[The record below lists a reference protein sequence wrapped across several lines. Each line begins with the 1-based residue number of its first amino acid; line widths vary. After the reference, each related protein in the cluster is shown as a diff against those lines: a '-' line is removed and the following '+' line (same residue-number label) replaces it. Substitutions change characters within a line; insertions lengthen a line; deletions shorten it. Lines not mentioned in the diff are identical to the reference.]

1 MKVDLK
7 GQVAIVTGGSRG
19 IGRGIAEILARNG
32 ATCVVTGRN
41 AQRLKEVETA
51 LREIEPSC
59 RAVPLH
65 VEALAD
71 VEAFAKEIYGT
82 LGRIDVLVNNAGI
95 TDDQLLLRMK
105 EEQWDRVLETNLKGV
120 FNCTKAVARYMLK
133 KKYGRI
139 VNISSVI
146 ALMGNPGQANYA
158 ASKAGIIGFTKAVAR
173 ELARKQITV
182 NAIAPGYI
190 QTDMTDA
197 MEEKAKEAI
206 LSLIP
211 QGRLG
216 QVVDVANAVLF
227 LVSDAA
233 SYITGHVLNVS
244 GGLYI

>member
-1 MKVDLK
+1 MNVDLK
-7 GQVAIVTGGSRG
+7 GQVAVVTGGSRG
-19 IGRGIAEILARNG
+19 IGRGIAEALARNG

-41 AQRLKEVETA
+41 TQRLKEVETA
-51 LREIEPSC
+51 LREIEPTC
-59 RAVPLH
+59 RAVVLH
-65 VEALAD
+65 VENMTE
-71 VEAFAKEIYGT
+71 VVAFAKGT
-82 LGRIDVLVNNAGI
+82 FGDLGRIDILVNNAGI

-182 NAIAPGYI
+182 NAVAPGYI
-190 QTDMTDA
+190 QTDMT
-197 MEEKAKEAI
+197 EALEPGARDDI
-206 LSLIP
+206 LSRIP

-216 QVVDVANAVLF
+216 KVEDVAQAVLF
-227 LVSDAA
+227 LASEAA

>member
-1 MKVDLK
+1 MNVDLR
-7 GQVAIVTGGSRG
+7 GRVAIVTGGSRG
-19 IGRGIAEILARNG
+19 IGRGIAEVLARNG
-32 ATCVVTGRN
+32 ATCIVTGRN
-41 AQRLKEVETA
+41 EERLKEVEA
-51 LREIEPSC
+51 VLQAIEPTC
-59 RAVPLH
+59 RAAVLH
-65 VEALAD
+65 VENMQE
-71 VEAFAKEIYGT
+71 VETFAKEIYGE
-82 LGRIDVLVNNAGI
+82 LGRIDILVNNAGI

-105 EEQWDRVLETNLKGV
+105 EEQWDQVLETNLKGV

-139 VNISSVI
+139 VSISSVI

-158 ASKAGIIGFTKAVAR
+158 ASKAGMIGFTKAVAR
-173 ELARKQITV
+173 ELARKRITV

-190 QTDMTDA
+190 QTDMTEK
-197 MEEKAKEAI
+197 MEERAKEGI

-216 QVVDVANAVLF
+216 SVEDVANAVLF

>member
-1 MKVDLK
+1 MNVDLK
-7 GQVAIVTGGSRG
+7 GQVAVVTGGSRG
-19 IGRGIAEILARNG
+19 IGRGIAEVLARNG

-41 AQRLKEVETA
+41 EPHLKEAEAA
-51 LREIEPSC
+51 LKALEPSC
-59 RAVPLH
+59 RAAVLH
-65 VEALAD
+65 VEKMKK
-71 VEAFAKEIYGT
+71 VENFAKGLYGE
-82 LGRIDVLVNNAGI
+82 LGRIDILVNNAGI

-105 EEQWDRVLETNLKGV
+105 EEQWDRVLETNLKGT

-190 QTDMTDA
+190 QTDMTDQ
-197 MEEKAKEAI
+197 MEERAREAI

-216 QVVDVANAVLF
+216 CVEDVANAVLF

-233 SYITGHVLNVS
+233 SYVTGHVLNVS

>member
-7 GQVAIVTGGSRG
+7 GQVAVVTGGSRG

-59 RAVPLH
+59 RAMPLH
-65 VEALAD
+65 VEVLAD

-82 LGRIDVLVNNAGI
+82 LGRIDILVNNAGI

-227 LVSDAA
+227 LVSEAA

>member
-1 MKVDLK
+1 MNVDLK
-7 GQVAIVTGGSRG
+7 GQVAVVTGGSRG
-19 IGRGIAEILARNG
+19 IGRGIAEVLARNG

-41 AQRLKEVETA
+41 EQRLREVEAA
-51 LREIEPSC
+51 LQAVEPTC
-59 RAVPLH
+59 RAAVLH
-65 VEALAD
+65 VEKLEE
-71 VEAFAKEIYGT
+71 VEAFAKGLYGD
-82 LGRIDVLVNNAGI
+82 LGRIDILVNNAGI

-158 ASKAGIIGFTKAVAR
+158 ASKAGMIGFTKAVAR

-190 QTDMTDA
+190 QTDMTEK
-197 MEEKAKEAI
+197 MEERAREGI

-216 QVVDVANAVLF
+216 SVEDVANAVLF

>member
-1 MKVDLK
+1 MNVDLK
-7 GQVAIVTGGSRG
+7 GQVAVVTGGSRG
-19 IGRGIAEILARNG
+19 IGRGIAEALARNG

-41 AQRLKEVETA
+41 EKRLKEVETV
-51 LREIEPSC
+51 LREMETSC
-59 RAVPLH
+59 RAAVLH
-65 VEALAD
+65 VEDMTAVD
-71 VEAFAKEIYGT
+71 RFAKEIYGD
-82 LGRIDVLVNNAGI
+82 LGRIDILVNNAGI

-190 QTDMTDA
+190 QTEMTEK
-197 MEEKAKEAI
+197 MEERAREGI

-216 QVVDVANAVLF
+216 SVEDVAHAVLF

>member
-1 MKVDLK
+1 MNVDLS

-19 IGRGIAEILARNG
+19 IGRGIAEVLARNG
-32 ATCVVTGRN
+32 ATCIVTGRN
-41 AQRLKEVETA
+41 EQRLKEVETTLQA
-51 LREIEPSC
+51 FEPSC
-59 RAVPLH
+59 RAAVLH
-65 VEALAD
+65 VENLEE
-71 VEAFAKEIYGT
+71 VEAFAKGIYGD
-82 LGRIDVLVNNAGI
+82 LGRIDILVNNAGI

-105 EEQWDRVLETNLKGV
+105 EEQWDRVIETNLKGV

-158 ASKAGIIGFTKAVAR
+158 ASKAGMIGFTKAVAR
-173 ELARKQITV
+173 ELARKQITA

-190 QTDMTDA
+190 QTDMTEK
-197 MEEKAKEAI
+197 MEERAKEGI

-216 QVVDVANAVLF
+216 SVEDVANAVLF

>member
-7 GQVAIVTGGSRG
+7 GQVAVVTGGSRG

-41 AQRLKEVETA
+41 TQRLKEVETA

-59 RAVPLH
+59 RAMPLH
-65 VEALAD
+65 VEVLAD

-82 LGRIDVLVNNAGI
+82 LGRIDILVNNAGI

-227 LVSDAA
+227 LVSEAA

>member
-1 MKVDLK
+1 MKIDLK
-7 GQVAIVTGGSRG
+7 GQVAIVTGGNRG
-19 IGRGIAEILARNG
+19 IGRGIAEALARNG

-41 AQRLKEVETA
+41 EQRLEETETA
-51 LREIEPSC
+51 LQAIEPSC
-59 RAVPLH
+59 RTAILH
-65 VEALAD
+65 VEKMKE
-71 VEAFAKEIYGT
+71 VENFAKKLYAG
-82 LGRIDVLVNNAGI
+82 LGRIDILVNNAGI

-133 KKYGRI
+133 KKYGKI

-173 ELARKQITV
+173 ELARKNITA

-190 QTDMTDA
+190 QTDMTEK
-197 MEEKAKEAI
+197 MEGKAKDAI

-216 QVVDVANAVLF
+216 QVEDVANAVLF
-227 LVSDAA
+227 LVSEAA

>member
-1 MKVDLK
+1 MNVDLK
-7 GQVAIVTGGSRG
+7 GQVAVVTGGSRG
-19 IGRGIAEILARNG
+19 IGRGIAEALARNG

-41 AQRLKEVETA
+41 TQRLKEVEA
-51 LREIEPSC
+51 VLQEIEPTC
-59 RAVPLH
+59 RGAVLH
-65 VEALAD
+65 VEDMAEVA
-71 VEAFAKEIYGT
+71 AFAKETFGD
-82 LGRIDVLVNNAGI
+82 LGRIDILVNNAGI

-182 NAIAPGYI
+182 NAVAPGYI
-190 QTDMTDA
+190 QTDMTEK
-197 MEEKAKEAI
+197 MEDKARDAI

-216 QVVDVANAVLF
+216 RSEDVAGAVLF

-233 SYITGHVLNVS
+233 SYVTGHVLNVS

>member
-1 MKVDLK
+1 MKADLK
-7 GQVAIVTGGSRG
+7 GQVALVTGGSRG
-19 IGRGIAEILARNG
+19 IGRGIAEVLALNG
-32 ATCVVTGRN
+32 ATCIITGRN
-41 AQRLKEVETA
+41 AERLKEAEAA
-51 LREIEPSC
+51 LCAIEPTC
-59 RAVPLH
+59 RAAVLH
-65 VEALAD
+65 VERIKD
-71 VEAFAKEIYGT
+71 VETFVKQLYGE
-82 LGRIDVLVNNAGI
+82 LGRIDILVNNAGI

-105 EEQWDRVLETNLKGV
+105 EEQWDRVIETNLKGV

-190 QTDMTDA
+190 QTDMTEK
-197 MEEKAKEAI
+197 MEEKARNEL

-216 QVVDVANAVLF
+216 KVEDVADAVLF
-227 LVSDAA
+227 LVSDAS

>member
-1 MKVDLK
+1 MNADLK
-7 GQVAIVTGGSRG
+7 GQVAVVTGGSRG
-19 IGRGIAEILARNG
+19 IGRGIAEVLARNG

-41 AQRLKEVETA
+41 EQRLKEVEA
-51 LREIEPSC
+51 VLREIEPSC
-59 RAVPLH
+59 RAVALH
-65 VEALAD
+65 VEDLTA
-71 VEAFAKEIYGT
+71 VEGFAKEIYRD
-82 LGRIDVLVNNAGI
+82 LGRIDILVNNAGI

-173 ELARKQITV
+173 ELARKRITV

-190 QTDMTDA
+190 QTEMTEK
-197 MEEKAKEAI
+197 MEEKAREGI

-216 QVVDVANAVLF
+216 QVEDVANAVLF

>member
-1 MKVDLK
+1 MKVNLK
-7 GQVAIVTGGSRG
+7 GQVAVVTGGSRG
-19 IGRGIAEILARNG
+19 IGQGIATMLARNG
-32 ATCVVTGRN
+32 ATSVITGRN
-41 AQRLKEVETA
+41 EERLKEVVEELQA
-51 LREIEPSC
+51 IEPSC
-59 RAVPLH
+59 RAEILH
-65 VEALAD
+65 VENPAN
-71 VEAFAKEIYGT
+71 VEAFAKKLYGE
-82 LGRIDVLVNNAGI
+82 LEKIDILVNNAGI

-105 EEQWDRVLETNLKGV
+105 EEQWDRVIETNLKGV

-158 ASKAGIIGFTKAVAR
+158 ASKAGIIGFSKAVAR
-173 ELARKQITV
+173 ELARKNITV

-190 QTDMTDA
+190 QTDMTEK
-197 MEEKAKEAI
+197 MEEKAREAI

-216 QVVDVANAVLF
+216 QVEDVANAVLF